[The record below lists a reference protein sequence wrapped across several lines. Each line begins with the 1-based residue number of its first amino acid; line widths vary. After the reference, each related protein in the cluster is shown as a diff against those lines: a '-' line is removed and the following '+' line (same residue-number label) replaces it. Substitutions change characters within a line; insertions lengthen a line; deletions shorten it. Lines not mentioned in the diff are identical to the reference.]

1 MFLKEFCFVGPLP
14 HPPNVASQK
23 KKKTKPLLAAISSRE
38 AKAASWLE
46 W

>member
-14 HPPNVASQK
+14 HAPNVASQK
-23 KKKTKPLLAAISSRE
+23 KIKLLLAAISSRE